1 MKKKNFGKLKKNYN
15 LNWKYGGWRL
25 AKKKVYTNNER
36 GRHRVRLITENEDE
50 AFEQFFQSPT
60 LRLKIINDQ

>member
-1 MKKKNFGKLKKNYN
+1 M
-15 LNWKYGGWRL
+15 
-25 AKKKVYTNNER
+25 YTNNER